1 MTESPLVFGAD
12 GGGTKTLGVIAD
24 PAGKI
29 LARQQTTGTNP
40 NVVGID
46 AAART
51 LLGLVLDC
59 CREAGC
65 TPASLGALV
74 GGIAG
79 VGSSEIH
86 DAMRR
91 SLTEE
96 GEKQGIRS
104 LPFSL
109 VTDARIAL
117 EGAFAG
123 GPGIIVIAGTG
134 SVVLGKI
141 REGET
146 RMIGGWGRV
155 LGDEGSG
162 YHLGLE
168 ALKAVTRE
176 FDARTGSGT
185 LRSMFAERF
194 GWTTRDRVIAA
205 VYKEQF
211 ALPSLAPLVLE
222 AADAGD
228 EVCRGILERAAGC
241 LTDHVAPLASHWPT
255 SASMGIVFIGG
266 LIDHD
271 TSYARILSTILMARF
286 PSVVIHPPAH
296 PPVIGAIILARK
308 KLESR

>member
-24 PAGKI
+24 PAGNI
-29 LARQQTTGTNP
+29 LARQQTTASNP

-46 AAART
+46 VAVRT

-59 CREAGC
+59 CREVGC
-65 TPASLGALV
+65 SPGSLGALV

-86 DAMRR
+86 DAMRK
-91 SLTEE
+91 SLAEE
-96 GEKQGIRS
+96 EAKQGIQA

-109 VTDARIAL
+109 ETDARIAL

-134 SVVLGKI
+134 SVVLGKL
-141 REGET
+141 REAET

-168 ALKAVTRE
+168 ALKAVTRD
-176 FDARTGSGT
+176 FDARAGSGT
-185 LRSMFAERF
+185 LRAMFAERF
-194 GWTTRDRVIAA
+194 GWLTRDRVIAA

-211 ALPSLAPLVLE
+211 PLPSLAPLVLE
-222 AADAGD
+222 AAEAGD
-228 EVCRGILERAAGC
+228 EVCREILERAAGC
-241 LTDHVAPLASHWPT
+241 LVDHVVPLASLWPP
-255 SASMGIVFIGG
+255 SSSMGIVFIGG

-271 TSYARILSTILMARF
+271 TSYARIFRTSLMARF
-286 PSVVIHPPAH
+286 PSAVVHPPMH
-296 PPVIGAIILARK
+296 PPVVGAVILARK